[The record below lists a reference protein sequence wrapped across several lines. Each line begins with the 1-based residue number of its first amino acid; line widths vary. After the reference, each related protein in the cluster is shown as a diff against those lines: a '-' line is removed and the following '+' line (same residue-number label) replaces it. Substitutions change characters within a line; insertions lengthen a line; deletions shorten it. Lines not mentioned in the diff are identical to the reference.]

1 MSSSSKDVRFS
12 EKISFALGI
21 GSQNIMYGFVTTYVM
36 IYFTDIFGISAA
48 FAGTIILISGLWDAV
63 NDPLMGVLAD
73 KTRTKWGKFRPY
85 MLASIPAAIM
95 FVLLFTVPDISPAGK
110 AVWALV
116 TYLLYQMF
124 YTIVDIP
131 IWSIT
136 AVMTTNTN
144 KRTAVLTF
152 GKIAAQ
158 LGLILPIVMAP
169 ILIKELGGGAKGHQ
183 SLAIIIAAIS
193 VLFIPMIF
201 FFVKE
206 RVIPSSN
213 RPSAGKL
220 FKVILKNK
228 PLLLLL
234 SSHLI
239 RSIATALLIAT
250 LTYFTKYNL
259 GNEEKMMDIMI
270 LYFGPALLGMIAIPL
285 LSKVFDKKK
294 LIIVTGLLQVAAFA
308 ALFLV
313 GYKKLSNILIVVGF
327 VGLFMGLIEVLIP
340 SMFNETIDYSEW
352 KLGTR
357 AEGMVW
363 STQTLAAKAGTAVGG
378 IVLGT
383 ILTDIGYV
391 KNAVQTAAAL
401 DGIHI
406 TISIVVGCIYLISII
421 PLCFY
426 TLTKKKY
433 KELMSELKVKRADE
447 PAN

>member
-1 MSSSSKDVRFS
+1 MSNSLKDVRFS

-48 FAGTIILISGLWDAV
+48 FAGTIIFASGLWDAV
-63 NDPLMGVLAD
+63 NDPFMGVLAD
-73 KTRTKWGKFRPY
+73 KTRTRWGKFRPY
-85 MLASIPAAIM
+85 MFASIPAAIM
-95 FVLLFTVPDISPAGK
+95 FVLLFTVPNISPTGK
-110 AVWALV
+110 AIWALV

-124 YTIVDIP
+124 YTVVDIP

-136 AVMTTNTN
+136 AVMTADTN
-144 KRTAVLTF
+144 KRTAILTF

-158 LGLILPIVMAP
+158 LGIILPIVFAP
-169 ILIKELGGGAKGHQ
+169 GIIKDLGGGAIGHQ
-183 SLAIIIAAIS
+183 SLAIIIAAITII
-193 VLFIPMIF
+193 FIPAIF
-201 FFVKE
+201 FFTKE
-206 RVIPSSN
+206 RVVASN
-213 RPSAGKL
+213 NKPSAIKL

-228 PLLLLL
+228 PLLLIL
-234 SSHLI
+234 SSHLM
-239 RSIATALLIAT
+239 RSIATALLIAS

-259 GNEEKMMDIMI
+259 GDEETMMPIMA
-270 LYFGPALLGMIAIPL
+270 LYFAPAIVGMVIIPM

-294 LIIVTGLLQVAAFA
+294 LIIISALLQVIAFA

-313 GYKKLSNILIVVGF
+313 GYKKLDSILIVVGF

-363 STQTLAAKAGTAVGG
+363 STQTLAVKAGTAIGG

-383 ILTDIGYV
+383 ILTNIGYV
-391 KNAVQTAAAL
+391 KNAVQTPL
-401 DGIHI
+401 TLGGIHI
-406 TISIVVGCIYLISII
+406 TISIVVGGIYLASII

-433 KELMSELKVKRADE
+433 KEIMNDLKVKRT
-447 PAN
+447 NNSTN